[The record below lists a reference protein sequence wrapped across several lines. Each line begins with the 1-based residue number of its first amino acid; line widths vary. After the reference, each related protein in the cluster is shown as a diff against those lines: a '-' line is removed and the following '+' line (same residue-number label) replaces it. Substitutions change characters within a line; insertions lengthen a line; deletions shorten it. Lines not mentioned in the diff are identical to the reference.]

1 MAPKDSHQTEYIEIA
16 QRKPAH
22 LAADATVPELTSEA
36 TEVLEEAPTA
46 PLDDAPTTLIDD
58 APTTLLEADPTTAVE
73 ADPTTLLAKEGQ
85 TELLDETP
93 QTELLPNAPAVD
105 DGEDEALIALKN
117 LEKRRADKR
126 RSRLMKIAGGIG
138 VAALVAG
145 ALFLRSRLSATSQQA
160 DLGPEVGIVER
171 RDFSTSVQGSGSL
184 EPISMTV
191 VTPEVDG
198 IIDTVSVKE
207 GQSVGAGDVLFTIRS
222 EQIDKAIA
230 SAADALTE
238 AQNNLGQASNS
249 YGETQ
254 AAIAKDRAAY
264 ETASA
269 QAEKDAAKAKEAYDK
284 AYHQH
289 DGAIAA
295 AKGIF
300 DTADANEKATL
311 AAQNAAEGAYVPKQE
326 AFEAAKA
333 KFELVRDYFD
343 EARKTREYI
352 LSIKEEER
360 STDEVARLAVLEGP
374 ELYVDLSI
382 YTDLDLLKDQL
393 ENYSLRTLY
402 RALYG
407 EYLIN
412 LDDPW
417 PLEDPRNPCLKK
429 AMDEAAAACVTPR
442 ETYEASIVKH
452 DQAVEDLA
460 DAQVAYDGALAAA
473 DAAAQAAAAV
483 IPITAVPPFS
493 EQSAQAQLDGAQ
505 ASVTAASNAVD
516 AAQKAYDQAVEEA
529 NKRTVKSP
537 IAGTVVSVGA
547 VAGQAVGSGAS
558 GTGSL
563 VKIADI
569 SKMEVTVQVNEID
582 ISDIKAGQAATCTF
596 SALPGVELKG
606 VVTSVASTSTSGGEG
621 SFGGGVVTYAV
632 TIRID
637 KPGTKVKPGMTA
649 NVNIKTQDAPDVL
662 VIPVM
667 ALEEV
672 GGHSYVYVV
681 VDQET
686 YATEQREVTLGARST
701 TDVVVTSGLSEGDVI
716 LLSAGEALAADGA
729 MPAAGGISVTMNTE
743 G

>member
-1 MAPKDSHQTEYIEIA
+1 MAPKDSQQTEYIEIA

-191 VTPEVDG
+191 VTPEADG

-333 KFELVRDYFD
+333 KFEQVRDYFN
-343 EARKTREYI
+343 EAYETWSYLKQKQEAG
-352 LSIKEEER
+352 EELT
-360 STDEVARLAVLEGP
+360 TDEKARFNVLDGIDG
-374 ELYVDLSI
+374 YMNYDN
-382 YTDLDLLKDQL
+382 LDL
-393 ENYSLRTLY
+393 NSLRTMY

-701 TDVVVTSGLSEGDVI
+701 TDVVVTSGLSEGEII
-716 LLSAGEALAADGA
+716 LLSAGEALSADEA

>member
-249 YGETQ
+249 YAETQ

-333 KFELVRDYFD
+333 KFELVRDYFN
-343 EARKTREYI
+343 EAYETWSYLKQKQEAG
-352 LSIKEEER
+352 EELT
-360 STDEVARLAVLEGP
+360 TDEKARFNVLDGIDG
-374 ELYVDLSI
+374 YMNYDN
-382 YTDLDLLKDQL
+382 LDL
-393 ENYSLRTLY
+393 NSLRTMY

>member
-22 LAADATVPELTSEA
+22 LAADATVPELTAEA
-36 TEVLEEAPTA
+36 TEVLGEVPTA
-46 PLDDAPTTLIDD
+46 LLDDAPTTLIDD
-58 APTTLLEADPTTAVE
+58 APTMLLEADPTTAVE

-126 RSRLMKIAGGIG
+126 RSRLLKIAGGIG

-222 EQIDKAIA
+222 EQIDKAIT

-249 YGETQ
+249 YAETQ

-333 KFELVRDYFD
+333 KFELVRDYFN
-343 EARKTREYI
+343 EAYETWSYLKQKQEAG
-352 LSIKEEER
+352 EELT
-360 STDEVARLAVLEGP
+360 TDEKARFNVLDGIDG
-374 ELYVDLSI
+374 YMNYDN
-382 YTDLDLLKDQL
+382 LDL
-393 ENYSLRTLY
+393 NSLRTMY

-460 DAQVAYDGALAAA
+460 DARVAYDGALAAA

-716 LLSAGEALAADGA
+716 LLSAGEALSADEA

>member
-58 APTTLLEADPTTAVE
+58 APTMLLEADPTTAVE

-249 YGETQ
+249 YAETQ

-333 KFELVRDYFD
+333 KFELVRDYFN
-343 EARKTREYI
+343 EAYETWSYLKQKQEAG
-352 LSIKEEER
+352 EELT
-360 STDEVARLAVLEGP
+360 TDEKARFNVLDGIDG
-374 ELYVDLSI
+374 YMNYDN
-382 YTDLDLLKDQL
+382 LDL
-393 ENYSLRTLY
+393 NSLRTMY

>member
-1 MAPKDSHQTEYIEIA
+1 MAPKDSQQTEYIEIA

-191 VTPEVDG
+191 VTPEADG

-230 SAADALTE
+230 SAADALAE

-333 KFELVRDYFD
+333 KFEQVRDYFN
-343 EARKTREYI
+343 EAYETWSYLKQKQEAG
-352 LSIKEEER
+352 EELT
-360 STDEVARLAVLEGP
+360 TDEKARFNVLDGIDG
-374 ELYVDLSI
+374 YMNYDN
-382 YTDLDLLKDQL
+382 LDL
-393 ENYSLRTLY
+393 NSLRTMY

-701 TDVVVTSGLSEGDVI
+701 TDVVVTSGLSEGEII
-716 LLSAGEALAADGA
+716 LLSAGEALSADEA

>member
-1 MAPKDSHQTEYIEIA
+1 MAPKDSQQTEYIEIA

-22 LAADATVPELTSEA
+22 LAADATVPELTAEA

-46 PLDDAPTTLIDD
+46 LLDDAPTTLIDD
-58 APTTLLEADPTTAVE
+58 APTTLLEANPTTAVE

-126 RSRLMKIAGGIG
+126 RSRLLKIAGGIG

-171 RDFSTSVQGSGSL
+171 KDFSTSVQGSGSL
-184 EPISMTV
+184 QPISTTV

-198 IIDTVSVKE
+198 IIDTVNVKE

-249 YGETQ
+249 YAETQ

-333 KFELVRDYFD
+333 KFELVRDYFN
-343 EARKTREYI
+343 EAYETWSYLKQKQEAG
-352 LSIKEEER
+352 EELT
-360 STDEVARLAVLEGP
+360 TDEKARFNVLDGIDG
-374 ELYVDLSI
+374 YMNYDN
-382 YTDLDLLKDQL
+382 LDL
-393 ENYSLRTLY
+393 NSLRTMY

-529 NKRTVKSP
+529 NKRTIKSP

-582 ISDIKAGQAATCTF
+582 ISNIKAGQAATCTF

>member
-1 MAPKDSHQTEYIEIA
+1 MAPKDSQQTEYIEIA

-46 PLDDAPTTLIDD
+46 LLDDVPTTLIDD

-191 VTPEVDG
+191 VTPEADG

-333 KFELVRDYFD
+333 KFELVRDYFN
-343 EARKTREYI
+343 EAYETWSYLKQKQEAG
-352 LSIKEEER
+352 EELT
-360 STDEVARLAVLEGP
+360 TDEKARFNVLDGIDG
-374 ELYVDLSI
+374 YMNYDN
-382 YTDLDLLKDQL
+382 LDL
-393 ENYSLRTLY
+393 NSLRTMY

-701 TDVVVTSGLSEGDVI
+701 TDVVVTSGLSEGEII
-716 LLSAGEALAADGA
+716 LLSAGEALSADEA

>member
-1 MAPKDSHQTEYIEIA
+1 MAPKDSQQTDYIEIA

-22 LAADATVPELTSEA
+22 LAADATVPELTAEA

-46 PLDDAPTTLIDD
+46 LLDDAPTTLIDD
-58 APTTLLEADPTTAVE
+58 APTTLLEANPTTAVE

-126 RSRLMKIAGGIG
+126 RSRLLKIAGGIG

-171 RDFSTSVQGSGSL
+171 KDFSTSVQGSGSL
-184 EPISMTV
+184 QPISTTV

-198 IIDTVSVKE
+198 IIDTVNVKE

-249 YGETQ
+249 YAETQ

-311 AAQNAAEGAYVPKQE
+311 AAQESAKAVYDPLE
-326 AFEAAKA
+326 ASFEAAKA
-333 KFELVRDYFD
+333 KFEQVRDYFN
-343 EARKTREYI
+343 EAYETWSYLKQKQEAG
-352 LSIKEEER
+352 EELT
-360 STDEVARLAVLEGP
+360 TDEKARFSVLDGIDG
-374 ELYVDLSI
+374 YMNYDN
-382 YTDLDLLKDQL
+382 LDL
-393 ENYSLRTLY
+393 NSLRTMY

-569 SKMEVTVQVNEID
+569 SKMEVMVQVNEID
-582 ISDIKAGQAATCTF
+582 ISNIKAGQAATCTF

-701 TDVVVTSGLSEGDVI
+701 TDVVVTSGLSEGEII

>member
-1 MAPKDSHQTEYIEIA
+1 MAPKDS
-16 QRKPAH
+16 H
-22 LAADATVPELTSEA
+22 LAADATVPELTAEA
-36 TEVLEEAPTA
+36 TEVLGEVPTA
-46 PLDDAPTTLIDD
+46 LLDDAPTTLIDD

-249 YGETQ
+249 YAETQ

-333 KFELVRDYFD
+333 KFELVRDYFN
-343 EARKTREYI
+343 EAYETWSYLKQKQEAG
-352 LSIKEEER
+352 EELT
-360 STDEVARLAVLEGP
+360 TDEKARFNVLDGIDG
-374 ELYVDLSI
+374 YMNYDN
-382 YTDLDLLKDQL
+382 LDL
-393 ENYSLRTLY
+393 NSLRTMY

-460 DAQVAYDGALAAA
+460 DARVAYDGALAAA

-547 VAGQAVGSGAS
+547 VTGQAVGSGAS

-716 LLSAGEALAADGA
+716 LLSAGEALSADEA

>member
-1 MAPKDSHQTEYIEIA
+1 MAPKDSQQTDYIEIA

-22 LAADATVPELTSEA
+22 LAADATVPELTAEA

-46 PLDDAPTTLIDD
+46 LLDDAPTTLIDD
-58 APTTLLEADPTTAVE
+58 APTTLLEANPTTAVE

-126 RSRLMKIAGGIG
+126 RSRLLKIAGGIG

-171 RDFSTSVQGSGSL
+171 KDFSTSVQGSGSL
-184 EPISMTV
+184 QPISTTV

-198 IIDTVSVKE
+198 IIDTVNVKE

-249 YGETQ
+249 YAETQ

-311 AAQNAAEGAYVPKQE
+311 AAQESAKAVYDPLE
-326 AFEAAKA
+326 ASFEAAKA
-333 KFELVRDYFD
+333 KFEQVRDYFN
-343 EARKTREYI
+343 EAYETWSYLKQKQEAG
-352 LSIKEEER
+352 EELT
-360 STDEVARLAVLEGP
+360 TDEKARFSVLDGIDG
-374 ELYVDLSI
+374 YMNYDN
-382 YTDLDLLKDQL
+382 LDL
-393 ENYSLRTLY
+393 NSLRTLY

-563 VKIADI
+563 VRIADI

-582 ISDIKAGQAATCTF
+582 ISNIKAGQAATCTF

-686 YATEQREVTLGARST
+686 YATEQREVSLGARST
-701 TDVVVTSGLSEGDVI
+701 TDVVVTSGLSEGEII

>member
-1 MAPKDSHQTEYIEIA
+1 MAPKDSQQTEYIEIA

-22 LAADATVPELTSEA
+22 LAADATVPELTAEA

-46 PLDDAPTTLIDD
+46 LLDDAPTTLIDD

-126 RSRLMKIAGGIG
+126 RSRLLKIAGGIG

-249 YGETQ
+249 YAETQ

-311 AAQNAAEGAYVPKQE
+311 AAQESAKAVYDPLE
-326 AFEAAKA
+326 ASFEAAKA
-333 KFELVRDYFD
+333 KFEQVRDYFN
-343 EARKTREYI
+343 EAYETWSYLKQKQEAG
-352 LSIKEEER
+352 EELT
-360 STDEVARLAVLEGP
+360 TDEKARFNVLDGIDG
-374 ELYVDLSI
+374 YMNYDN
-382 YTDLDLLKDQL
+382 LDL
-393 ENYSLRTLY
+393 NSLRTMY

-547 VAGQAVGSGAS
+547 VSGQAVGSGAS

-582 ISDIKAGQAATCTF
+582 ISNIKAGQTATCTF

-649 NVNIKTQDAPDVL
+649 NVNIKTQNAPDVL

-701 TDVVVTSGLSEGDVI
+701 TDVVVTSGLSEGEII
-716 LLSAGEALAADGA
+716 LLSAGDALAADGA

>member
-36 TEVLEEAPTA
+36 TEVLEEVPTA
-46 PLDDAPTTLIDD
+46 LLDDAPTTLIDD

-93 QTELLPNAPAVD
+93 QTELLPNAPAAD

-249 YGETQ
+249 YAETQ

-333 KFELVRDYFD
+333 KFELVRDYFN
-343 EARKTREYI
+343 EAYETWSYLKQKQEAG
-352 LSIKEEER
+352 EELT
-360 STDEVARLAVLEGP
+360 TDEKARFNVLDGIDG
-374 ELYVDLSI
+374 YMNYDN
-382 YTDLDLLKDQL
+382 LDL
-393 ENYSLRTLY
+393 NSLRTMY

-716 LLSAGEALAADGA
+716 LLSAGEALSADEA

>member
-46 PLDDAPTTLIDD
+46 LLDDAPTTLIDD

-93 QTELLPNAPAVD
+93 QTELLPNAPASD

-333 KFELVRDYFD
+333 KFELVRDYFN
-343 EARKTREYI
+343 EAYETWSYLKQKQEAG
-352 LSIKEEER
+352 EELT
-360 STDEVARLAVLEGP
+360 TDEKARFNVLDGIDG
-374 ELYVDLSI
+374 YMNYDN
-382 YTDLDLLKDQL
+382 LDL
-393 ENYSLRTLY
+393 NSLRTMY

-672 GGHSYVYVV
+672 GGHSYVLVV

>member
-1 MAPKDSHQTEYIEIA
+1 MAPKDSQQTEYIEIA

-249 YGETQ
+249 YAETQ

-333 KFELVRDYFD
+333 KFELVRDYFN
-343 EARKTREYI
+343 EAYETWSYLKQKQEAG
-352 LSIKEEER
+352 EELT
-360 STDEVARLAVLEGP
+360 TDEKARFNVLDGIDG
-374 ELYVDLSI
+374 YMNYDN
-382 YTDLDLLKDQL
+382 LDL
-393 ENYSLRTLY
+393 NSLRTMY

-412 LDDPW
+412 LDDTW

-442 ETYEASIVKH
+442 ETYEASIMKH

-716 LLSAGEALAADGA
+716 LLSAGEALSADEA